1 MNKLLNCMYR
11 EVNFVVHEF
20 VISTFILLLGMAF
33 PTIDKLIPC
42 VVVKGS
48 SYVAQHLSSG
58 LIEILYTG
66 L

>member
-1 MNKLLNCMYR
+1 M
-11 EVNFVVHEF
+11 VHEF